1 VFKRSGDDAGG
12 ATAIDRLTSLPLAD
26 RAAEMLPVL
35 TSRLTQ
41 EGRPLQAMYLLQVS
55 FGMSPGL
62 LSASDNKFASVL
74 ALNDAFQALVSTRML
89 VRIESDGASNR
100 PNYWPSADA
109 AAALDPSDALAVI
122 TRRLAT

>member
-1 VFKRSGDDAGG
+1 VFKRSGDDANGV
-12 ATAIDRLTSLPLAD
+12 AAIDRLTSLPLAD

-35 TSRLTQ
+35 TSRLTE
-41 EGRPLQAMYLLQVS
+41 EGRPLQAMYLLQVC

-62 LSASDNKFASVL
+62 RSASDSKFASVL

-89 VRIESDGASNR
+89 VRIESDGASHG
-100 PNYWPSADA
+100 PSYWPSADA
-109 AAALDPSDALAVI
+109 AAALEPSDALAVI